1 VQLDLGAERV
11 RLLPGRA
18 VAWGKTVLVAD
29 VHFGKSDTFR
39 HYGLPLPDA
48 DLDVDLD
55 RLTQLVTHAAADRLL
70 VLGDLVHAQVGLN
83 DDVVRRVADWRAALD
98 AEVELVPGNHD
109 RHAPPDAWRIALRPE
124 GHREGGFRFVHQPS
138 TDSAAY
144 TWCGHVHPAVVVGRG
159 RHADRFPCF
168 WLGAALGMLPAFG
181 TFTGGHGVRPVP
193 GDRVVAV
200 TSEGLIDIPVPP
212 GAGR

>member
-1 VQLDLGAERV
+1 MRVELGAEHV
-11 RLLPGRA
+11 ELLPGRA
-18 VAWGKTVLVAD
+18 VAWGETLLVAD
-29 VHFGKSDTFR
+29 VHLGKGDTFR
-39 HYGLPLPDA
+39 HFGLPLPDA
-48 DLDVDLD
+48 DLDEDLR
-55 RLTQLVTHAAADRLL
+55 RLTHLLTHTSARRVL
-70 VLGDLVHAQVGLN
+70 VLGDLVHAAVGLN
-83 DDVVRRVADWRAALD
+83 DDVVERVAVWRAELD

-109 RHAPPDAWRIALRPE
+109 RHAPPACWRVRLRPE

-168 WLGAALGMLPAFG
+168 WLGDALGMLPAFG
-181 TFTGGHGVRPVP
+181 TFTGGHGVRPAV

-200 TSEGLIDIPVPP
+200 TSEGLIDVPVPA